1 MDIGKAIKSNR
12 KRQELT
18 QDALAARLPLGVD
31 KGYISRVEHNLID
44 VRFTTL
50 CMFADAL
57 DMHTSTL
64 LLEAEQFTGDTIL

>member
-1 MDIGKAIKSNR
+1 MNLGKAIKENR
-12 KRQELT
+12 AKQKLN

-44 VRFTTL
+44 IRFTTL

-57 DMHTSTL
+57 DMHASTL
-64 LLEAEQFTGDTIL
+64 LLEAEQFTGDTTL